1 MGTIPGK
8 NPWENEGTDGLKIC
22 GKFDDWKNLGGF
34 KASLELYSFQ
44 GNGHELWHHG
54 KGSTNFDL
62 HKVVP
67 QGYSML

>member
-1 MGTIPGK
+1 MIGK
-8 NPWENEGTDGLKIC
+8 T
-22 GKFDDWKNLGGF
+22 LGGF